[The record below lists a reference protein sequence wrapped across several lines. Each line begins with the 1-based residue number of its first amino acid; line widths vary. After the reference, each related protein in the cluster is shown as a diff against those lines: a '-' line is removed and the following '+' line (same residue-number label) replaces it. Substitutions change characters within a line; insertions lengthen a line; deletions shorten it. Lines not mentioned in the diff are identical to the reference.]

1 MLCVVNFILFS
12 NQSQVQGKVIP
23 LFGRCVFFCFLLLL
37 LRSVNQWTVQCFSF
51 IFDSIPIFRHILI
64 ASTKWF
70 ESLFF
75 FACPKTPLL
84 SHKRSVLC
92 IQISIFPSFFF
103 VCSHIFRFCTS
114 KSLQNRLIYA
124 CLCPPILQLYMSEP
138 SSFRFV
144 HTHKKNYQS
153 LFRLIERGFAFSFT
167 LQYFNRQRTFLS
179 VYKNYHIHKWNA
191 DGFL

>member
-144 HTHKKNYQS
+144 HTHTKK
-153 LFRLIERGFAFSFT
+153 
-167 LQYFNRQRTFLS
+167 LS
-179 VYKNYHIHKWNA
+179 VFIQTYWTRLCFQFHFAIFQQTENFFVCLQELSYS
-191 DGFL
+191 

>member
-1 MLCVVNFILFS
+1 MF
-12 NQSQVQGKVIP
+12 
-23 LFGRCVFFCFLLLL
+23 FFCFLLLL

-144 HTHKKNYQS
+144 HTHKKTVFIQTYWT
-153 LFRLIERGFAFSFT
+153 RLCFQFHFAIFQQTENFFVC
-167 LQYFNRQRTFLS
+167 LQELS
-179 VYKNYHIHKWNA
+179 YS
-191 DGFL
+191 